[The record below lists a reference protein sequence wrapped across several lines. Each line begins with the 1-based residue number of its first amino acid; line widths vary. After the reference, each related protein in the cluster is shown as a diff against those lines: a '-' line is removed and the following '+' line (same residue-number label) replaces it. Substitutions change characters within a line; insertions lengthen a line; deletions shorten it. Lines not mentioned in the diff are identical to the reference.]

1 MPATDVDAVI
11 DVASE
16 NKVDEPDLRTQSV
29 SNGRDV
35 TDRFFVPQTTSINF
49 TIITFLKA
57 RSRRTLPS
65 TQAFNALYSGT
76 PTMIV
81 DVHTHLPTHRDI
93 VPDSDRTSEEM
104 MRSGDEVSMTNS
116 IADYLSAM
124 EPVDKTFAFG
134 IAPRPWGS
142 EREIIDGSGDL
153 TDGGK
158 NHNDVAAELH
168 KASPDKVIPFMS
180 LHPMDPGMND
190 EYDRAVGDLGCKG
203 IKLGP
208 NYQDFDP
215 VGEAAFKLYARLE
228 ADGLPIVFHQG
239 TSPMRDAPLRYA
251 QPLVMDQVAIAF
263 PELRIVMAHLG
274 HPWQDDCMAVVRK
287 HPNVWA
293 DVSAQFYRPWSF
305 WNGMRVFH
313 EWGATQKILFASDW
327 PVTVPQDNIDG
338 LRNLSKFAK
347 DHHLPGI
354 PEDEI
359 EEIINRDALDILG
372 VE

>member
-1 MPATDVDAVI
+1 
-11 DVASE
+11 
-16 NKVDEPDLRTQSV
+16 
-29 SNGRDV
+29 
-35 TDRFFVPQTTSINF
+35 
-49 TIITFLKA
+49 
-57 RSRRTLPS
+57 
-65 TQAFNALYSGT
+65 
-76 PTMIV
+76 MIV

-93 VPDSDRTSEEM
+93 VPDSELAFESA
-104 MRSGDEVSMTNS
+104 MRSGDPTSRTNS
-116 IADYLSAM
+116 IADYLRAM
-124 EPVDKTFAFG
+124 EPVDRTLAFG
-134 IAPRPWGS
+134 IAPRPWIKD
-142 EREIIDGSGDL
+142 RDLVFKAGDMAV
-153 TDGGK
+153 DGK

-168 KASPDKVIPFMS
+168 RAAPDKVIPFMS

-215 VGEAAFKLYARLE
+215 VGEDAFKLYARLE
-228 ADGLPIVFHQG
+228 ADNLPIVFHQG
-239 TSPMRDAPLRYA
+239 TSPMQDAPLRYA

-263 PELRIVMAHLG
+263 PDLKIVMAHLG
-274 HPWQDDCMAVVRK
+274 HPWHNDCLAVVRK

-305 WNGMRVFH
+305 WNGMQLFY
-313 EWGATQKILFASDW
+313 EWGVTQKILFASDW

-347 DHHLPGI
+347 DHHLPVI

-359 EEIINRDALDILG
+359 EGIINRDALEILG
-372 VE
+372 VG